1 MELLLVGSPILTV
14 SLKVLPILMPIPSIG
29 LEIMTI
35 SLHILAIAS
44 YIPTIALEIL
54 TVVPHLLPTLL
65 KLSGAGPSVFI
76 MLQLLPVLT
85 KAPLV
90 LPHILKVCSH
100 VSVVLPKMAAVP
112 LKVLPIL
119 AAIPPV
125 LSHVLTILAGPPRS
139 GRPSVHSQYRCT
151 RVSLAQ
157 RGTATSRT
165 LRADFLMIAPPVE
178 R

>member
-29 LEIMTI
+29 KEIMTI

-54 TVVPHLLPTLL
+54 TVVLHLLPILL
-65 KLSGAGPSVFI
+65 ELSGAGPSVFI

-85 KAPLV
+85 KALLV
-90 LPHILKVCSH
+90 LPHILTVCSH

-119 AAIPPV
+119 A
-125 LSHVLTILAGPPRS
+125 GPPRS
-139 GRPSVHSQYRCT
+139 GRPSVRSQYRCS

-157 RGTATSRT
+157 R
-165 LRADFLMIAPPVE
+165 LRELSVPISS
-178 R
+178 